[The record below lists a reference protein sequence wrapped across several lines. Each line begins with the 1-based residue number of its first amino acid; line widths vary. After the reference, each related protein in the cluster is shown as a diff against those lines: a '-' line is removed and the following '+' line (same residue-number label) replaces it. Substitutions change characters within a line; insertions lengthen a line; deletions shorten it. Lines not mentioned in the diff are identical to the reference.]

1 MDPPDHTKLVDQQFA
16 LEWIQNHVGAVPVQS
31 ASSRLMQISLDSQ
44 IWRRPFESDSVGRVV
59 WSVVLFCLLYHLF
72 IFI

>member
-31 ASSRLMQISLDSQ
+31 AS
-44 IWRRPFESDSVGRVV
+44 
-59 WSVVLFCLLYHLF
+59 
-72 IFI
+72 